1 MKKYIFL
8 TLLVFIFPF
17 LALAGSEV
25 HITKDGVANVTGVKV
40 MQQAGTTFY
49 TRLIWG
55 DSFVRML
62 VKTNMST
69 KFYRATG
76 EATTINEVRDGDY
89 LDIIG
94 ELESGT
100 SGLTLV
106 ATSIKNSSV
115 QKEQASFPGKV
126 LSINL
131 QARSFVMDTK
141 SVGQVTIQATTTTVF
156 QKGSR
161 TLDLEH
167 LKVGDTIVKASGD
180 YDLSTK
186 VMIATYVRTF
196 VDPNMYKPKTFE
208 GKLSAII
215 SSTTPAVIKINISGI
230 DYIVNLNPNAQIL
243 NKVRSSITMVR
254 FVSGDN
260 IRVYGALR
268 EVDEP
273 IIDADIIRNTS
284 L

>member
-1 MKKYIFL
+1 MKKIIISTL
-8 TLLVFIFPF
+8 ILLVLPVFVF
-17 LALAGSEV
+17 AGSEV
-25 HITKDGVANVTGVKV
+25 HITKDGIANMIGVKV
-40 MQQAGTTFY
+40 MQQAGSTFY

-76 EATTINEVRDGDY
+76 EPTTIYEVKDGDY
-89 LDIIG
+89 LDITG

-100 SGLTLV
+100 TGLTLV
-106 ATSIKNSSV
+106 ASVIKNSSV

-126 LSINL
+126 MSIDLSG
-131 QARSFVMDTK
+131 RSFVLDTK
-141 SVGQVTIQATTTTVF
+141 SVGQVTFQSTSTTVF

-167 LKVGDTIVKASGD
+167 LRVGDTIVKASGD

-186 VMIATYVRTF
+186 IMLGTYVRTF
-196 VDPNMYKPKTFE
+196 VDPNIYRPKLYE
-208 GKLSAII
+208 GKLSAIV
-215 SSTTPAVIKINISGI
+215 STTTPAVLKVVVSGVDYTINLSSK
-230 DYIVNLNPNAQIL
+230 VEIL
-243 NKVRSSITMVR
+243 NKARKSITLER
-254 FVSGDN
+254 FVVGDN
-260 IRVYGALR
+260 IRLYGTLR
-268 EVDEP
+268 EVDDQ
-273 IIDADIIRNTS
+273 IIDADIIRNTN